1 MRMFRLI
8 KRHKLRKQR
17 EQGLKMIYDGL
28 MVQLEQARFMADVQ
42 DLPDSIRAFWHA
54 RYKTLKYWAEEAKA
68 AMEGRLHF

>member
-1 MRMFRLI
+1 MFRLI

-28 MVQLEQARFMADVQ
+28 MVQLEQARGMADIQ
-42 DLPDSIRAFWHA
+42 EYSDSMRAFWDA
-54 RYKTLKYWAEEAKA
+54 RYKTLKYWTEEAKA